1 MVPKWRKN
9 GVSVCDTHTYK
20 LPVSFSSLKRIFILG
35 KNVISFDLVIVCILI
50 VTLGY
55 ETWTLKKCQISRK
68 NVFNT
73 GWQIAWDV
81 KIYYCINQ
89 FRVNLSVN
97 KLIVFYALKIEFCL
111 AEPNHCNNW
120 SVNVKLSKIFAFFV
134 RSLALQHFFLVF
146 VLSMSWQRLRSPTRI
161 VCPTIYSW
169 LKKYAFYTSNT
180 AKQ

>member
-1 MVPKWRKN
+1 MEEKWCLCLWYTYLQASCLIFFIKKN
-9 GVSVCDTHTYK
+9 FHIDQKCHQFRSDHSLHFNSNFGVWDMN
-20 LPVSFSSLKRIFILG
+20 P
-35 KNVISFDLVIVCILI
+35 
-50 VTLGY
+50 
-55 ETWTLKKCQISRK
+55 EKCQISRK